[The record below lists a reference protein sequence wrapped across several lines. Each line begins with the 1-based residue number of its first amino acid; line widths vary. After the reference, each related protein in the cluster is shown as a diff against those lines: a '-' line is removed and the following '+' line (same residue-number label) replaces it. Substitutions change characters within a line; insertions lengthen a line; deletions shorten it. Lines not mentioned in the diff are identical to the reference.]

1 MKKTNLLFF
10 VLVLNLGCQN
20 QTNKDLAFVPESS
33 GNLNHITVV
42 MPETDWKGELGAVVR
57 EELQQIYEG
66 LPIDEPQYSINYL
79 NPKTFT
85 GFARQSRNVVW
96 FQKGDNPAFQLA
108 QNQFARPQILAN
120 VRGEDSEIQG
130 FLFQENAT
138 LLRQTFAENERKEK
152 MRRIRK
158 SLTTEETLP
167 NRFGFTLEYPSA
179 YETVKDTAN
188 FVWIQKPMRKGHLNL
203 IAYTLEPE
211 ELSEQFNGQILD
223 LRDSIG
229 KRYIPGR
236 LKGSY
241 FITERAFRPY
251 YYKTKLEGS
260 TTFLTKGT
268 WEVAND
274 FMAGPFVNY
283 AIKDSL
289 SKKWIVIEGFAFAP
303 SASKRDYMFELNSIL
318 TSFKRLD

>member
-79 NPKTFT
+79 NTKTFT

-211 ELSEQFNGQILD
+211 ALSEQFNGQILD

-318 TSFKRLD
+318 TSYKRLD

>member
-211 ELSEQFNGQILD
+211 ALSEQFNEQILD

-274 FMAGPFVNY
+274 FMAGPFINY

>member
-211 ELSEQFNGQILD
+211 DLSEQFNGQILD

-229 KRYIPGR
+229 RRYIPGR

>member
-1 MKKTNLLFF
+1 M
-10 VLVLNLGCQN
+10 
-20 QTNKDLAFVPESS
+20 
-33 GNLNHITVV
+33 
-42 MPETDWKGELGAVVR
+42 
-57 EELQQIYEG
+57 
-66 LPIDEPQYSINYL
+66 
-79 NPKTFT
+79 
-85 GFARQSRNVVW
+85 
-96 FQKGDNPAFQLA
+96 A

-120 VRGEDSEIQG
+120 VSGEDSEIQG

-167 NRFGFTLEYPSA
+167 NRFGFALEYPSA

-211 ELSEQFNGQILD
+211 ALSEQFNGQILD

-289 SKKWIVIEGFAFAP
+289 TKKWIVIEGFAFAP

>member
-96 FQKGDNPAFQLA
+96 FQKGDTPAFQLA

-211 ELSEQFNGQILD
+211 ALSEQFNGQILD

>member
-10 VLVLNLGCQN
+10 VLGLNLSCQN

-211 ELSEQFNGQILD
+211 ALSEQFNGQILD

>member
-79 NPKTFT
+79 NMKTFT

-211 ELSEQFNGQILD
+211 ALSEQFNGQILD

>member
-211 ELSEQFNGQILD
+211 ALSEQFNGQILD

>member
-1 MKKTNLLFF
+1 MKKTNLLFLI
-10 VLVLNLGCQN
+10 LVLSLGCQN

-152 MRRIRK
+152 IRRIRK

-211 ELSEQFNGQILD
+211 ALSEQFNGQILD

>member
-211 ELSEQFNGQILD
+211 ALSEQFNGQILD

-303 SASKRDYMFELNSIL
+303 SASKRDYMFELNTII
-318 TSFKRLD
+318 TTMKQVN